1 MPRSV
6 AASASSFEDGDS
18 GNPFLSADNPDSA
31 DLADQC
37 DRARDSLACQG
48 EQPPDL
54 EASATCASA
63 AIERSRSE
71 PREFGPRNKELP
83 LSKEAVQRT
92 ARIHWFRQQVLN
104 RSVMP
109 IWSST
114 SVTTA
119 HGTEAWPNCSACL
132 GVSRM
137 AMTQRASL
145 SLFAQDCLNRKSATC
160 AQTLPQCLSYWGSQS
175 RRMTRY
181 GSAPQGGS
189 TTRASS
195 LSSKGCSSFWLRN
208 LQDDLSCATH
218 EPTSRSCWSIV
229 HWVSI
234 RTSYLHVGPCWS
246 KRDRKPSRTGSTVEV
261 MDRCP
266 LPALPRLL
274 AQGTDV
280 MMQPLVGKSLFFRT
294 CSIAAPFSS
303 ALPVT
308 AGRLGPKSEDAG
320 DVAALLSMHLQA
332 PYATSTNHCTCIDM
346 RVGESIG
353 RGSPGTVLSSSLSS
367 SSLRA
372 SCQTAGTLHVQF
384 VFLRLCLLVGSQKPP
399 RAPRHA
405 QVLLGHPR
413 LSCHAIGCQIC
424 LVWSGL
430 LVFLLLA
437 TLRGSFFSVCR
448 RYRLHWAT
456 FRLCK
461 GAYRRKRVS
470 ALPRERLRLP
480 APVTDSLHAPSKVQ
494 RADTPPLGLV

>member
-54 EASATCASA
+54 EASPTCASA
-63 AIERSRSE
+63 ATERSRSE

-83 LSKEAVQRT
+83 LGPDSKCST
-92 ARIHWFRQQVLN
+92 D
-104 RSVMP
+104 SVMP

-119 HGTEAWPNCSACL
+119 HGTEAWPSCSACL

-137 AMTQRASL
+137 AKTQRASL

-218 EPTSRSCWSIV
+218 EPP
-229 HWVSI
+229 
-234 RTSYLHVGPCWS
+234 VGALC
-246 KRDRKPSRTGSTVEV
+246 TGFLSGHHIYMLALAGASGTES
-261 MDRCP
+261 
-266 LPALPRLL
+266 LP
-274 AQGTDV
+274 
-280 MMQPLVGKSLFFRT
+280 
-294 CSIAAPFSS
+294 
-303 ALPVT
+303 
-308 AGRLGPKSEDAG
+308 
-320 DVAALLSMHLQA
+320 
-332 PYATSTNHCTCIDM
+332 
-346 RVGESIG
+346 
-353 RGSPGTVLSSSLSS
+353 
-367 SSLRA
+367 
-372 SCQTAGTLHVQF
+372 
-384 VFLRLCLLVGSQKPP
+384 
-399 RAPRHA
+399 
-405 QVLLGHPR
+405 
-413 LSCHAIGCQIC
+413 
-424 LVWSGL
+424 
-430 LVFLLLA
+430 
-437 TLRGSFFSVCR
+437 
-448 RYRLHWAT
+448 
-456 FRLCK
+456 
-461 GAYRRKRVS
+461 
-470 ALPRERLRLP
+470 
-480 APVTDSLHAPSKVQ
+480 
-494 RADTPPLGLV
+494 GLVPQWKSWTDALFQLCPGFWLKGLM

>member
-189 TTRASS
+189 TT
-195 LSSKGCSSFWLRN
+195 
-208 LQDDLSCATH
+208 
-218 EPTSRSCWSIV
+218 
-229 HWVSI
+229 
-234 RTSYLHVGPCWS
+234 
-246 KRDRKPSRTGSTVEV
+246 
-261 MDRCP
+261 
-266 LPALPRLL
+266 
-274 AQGTDV
+274 
-280 MMQPLVGKSLFFRT
+280 
-294 CSIAAPFSS
+294 
-303 ALPVT
+303 
-308 AGRLGPKSEDAG
+308 
-320 DVAALLSMHLQA
+320 
-332 PYATSTNHCTCIDM
+332 
-346 RVGESIG
+346 
-353 RGSPGTVLSSSLSS
+353 
-367 SSLRA
+367 
-372 SCQTAGTLHVQF
+372 
-384 VFLRLCLLVGSQKPP
+384 
-399 RAPRHA
+399 
-405 QVLLGHPR
+405 
-413 LSCHAIGCQIC
+413 
-424 LVWSGL
+424 
-430 LVFLLLA
+430 
-437 TLRGSFFSVCR
+437 
-448 RYRLHWAT
+448 
-456 FRLCK
+456 
-461 GAYRRKRVS
+461 
-470 ALPRERLRLP
+470 
-480 APVTDSLHAPSKVQ
+480 
-494 RADTPPLGLV
+494 

>member
-1 MPRSV
+1 MEQVQCHARWLHPRPLLRMVTAAILSCLLIILTLPISRISATVPETHWRVRASSLPIWKLPLLAPLRPLSV
-6 AASASSFEDGDS
+6 ADLSPGSS
-18 GNPFLSADNPDSA
+18 
-31 DLADQC
+31 
-37 DRARDSLACQG
+37 
-48 EQPPDL
+48 DL
-54 EASATCASA
+54 ETRSCHFPRRRSSAQHASIGSD
-63 AIERSRSE
+63 
-71 PREFGPRNKELP
+71 
-83 LSKEAVQRT
+83 SKCST
-92 ARIHWFRQQVLN
+92 D
-104 RSVMP
+104 SVMP

-294 CSIAAPFSS
+294 CSISAPFRVLCLSRRAAS
-303 ALPVT
+303 VPSPRMQVT
-308 AGRLGPKSEDAG
+308 
-320 DVAALLSMHLQA
+320 LLHCFL
-332 PYATSTNHCTCIDM
+332 CTCKHRM
-346 RVGESIG
+346 
-353 RGSPGTVLSSSLSS
+353 
-367 SSLRA
+367 
-372 SCQTAGTLHVQF
+372 
-384 VFLRLCLLVGSQKPP
+384 
-399 RAPRHA
+399 
-405 QVLLGHPR
+405 
-413 LSCHAIGCQIC
+413 
-424 LVWSGL
+424 
-430 LVFLLLA
+430 
-437 TLRGSFFSVCR
+437 
-448 RYRLHWAT
+448 
-456 FRLCK
+456 
-461 GAYRRKRVS
+461 
-470 ALPRERLRLP
+470 
-480 APVTDSLHAPSKVQ
+480 
-494 RADTPPLGLV
+494 PL